1 MFSMSHSLSH
11 IFLILSLDEL
21 EEPPPP
27 VIVDGEPEYE
37 VDEILD
43 SRVFRKKLQYLVSWK
58 GYDISEHS
66 WEPVENFSNH
76 EESVLEF
83 HHRYPLKPGPRGIL
97 RGG

>member
-1 MFSMSHSLSH
+1 M
-11 IFLILSLDEL
+11 
-21 EEPPPP
+21 
-27 VIVDGEPEYE
+27 
-37 VDEILD
+37 
-43 SRVFRKKLQYLVSWK
+43 FRKKLQYLVSWK
-58 GYDISEHS
+58 GYDISERS